1 MEYVQYRTAERV
13 AYITL
18 NRPEKR
24 NALNFEVVRQ
34 LKHAFDFAENDEA
47 CKVIVLQATG
57 EVFCAGVDL
66 AYMQTLAQ
74 NTFDEN
80 LYDSSHLMQLFRQI
94 YTLKKVVIAKVHGHA
109 IAGGCGLAS
118 ICDLVFAAP
127 EAKFG
132 YTEVKI
138 GFVPAIVSVF
148 LLSKI
153 GEACTKQ
160 LLLTGDLVSAAKAQE
175 IGLINYIIPAA
186 DLNQAVDDF
195 AQKLCR
201 ENSAQSMEMIK
212 EMLYR
217 LPDMKLNRSLDYAAE
232 MNALARGTA
241 DCQRGMAAFLQKE
254 KFWW

>member
-1 MEYVQYRTAERV
+1 MEYVQYKTADRI

-18 NRPEKR
+18 NRPDKR

-34 LKHAFDFAENDEA
+34 LKHAFDFAENDDA
-47 CKVIVLQATG
+47 CKVVVLQASG
-57 EVFCAGVDL
+57 DVFCAGADL
-66 AYMQTLAQ
+66 AYIQTLAQ

-80 LYDSSHLMQLFRQI
+80 LYDSSHLMQLFQQI
-94 YTLKKVVIAKVHGHA
+94 HTLKKVVIAKVHGHA

-118 ICDLVFAAP
+118 VCDLVFSAP

-138 GFVPAIVSVF
+138 GFIPAIVSVF
-148 LLSKI
+148 LLRKI
-153 GEACTKQ
+153 GETCTKQ

-175 IGLINYIIPAA
+175 IGLINYVVPATEL
-186 DLNQAVDDF
+186 DQAVRDF
-195 AQKLCR
+195 ALKLCR
-201 ENSAQSMEMIK
+201 ENSGQSMEMIK

-217 LPDMKLNRSLDYAAE
+217 IPDMKLNRSLHYAAE
-232 MNALARGTA
+232 MNAIARGTA
-241 DCQRGMAAFLQKE
+241 DCQRGMVAFLKKE

>member
-1 MEYVQYRTAERV
+1 MEYVQYSVVERV
-13 AYITL
+13 GYITL

-34 LKHAFDFAENDEA
+34 LKHAFDFAENDES
-47 CKVIVLQATG
+47 CKVVVLQATG

-118 ICDLVFAAP
+118 ICDLVFSVP
-127 EAKFG
+127 EANFG

-148 LLSKI
+148 LLRKI
-153 GEACTKQ
+153 GEACTKE
-160 LLLTGDLVSAAKAQE
+160 LLLTGDLVSAAKARE
-175 IGLINYIIPAA
+175 IGLINNIVPAA
-186 DLNQAVDDF
+186 DLNQAVFDF

-201 ENSAQSMEMIK
+201 ENSAQSMEMVK

-217 LPDMKLNRSLDYAAE
+217 LPDMKLNRGLHYAAE

>member
-1 MEYVQYRTAERV
+1 M
-13 AYITL
+13 
-18 NRPEKR
+18 
-24 NALNFEVVRQ
+24 
-34 LKHAFDFAENDEA
+34 
-47 CKVIVLQATG
+47 
-57 EVFCAGVDL
+57 
-66 AYMQTLAQ
+66 
-74 NTFDEN
+74 
-80 LYDSSHLMQLFRQI
+80 
-94 YTLKKVVIAKVHGHA
+94 
-109 IAGGCGLAS
+109 
-118 ICDLVFAAP
+118 
-127 EAKFG
+127 
-132 YTEVKI
+132 
-138 GFVPAIVSVF
+138 PAIVSVF
-148 LLSKI
+148 LLRKI

-195 AQKLCR
+195 ARKLCQ

>member
-34 LKHAFDFAENDEA
+34 LKHAFDYAENDEA

-118 ICDLVFAAP
+118 ICDLVFSAP
-127 EAKFG
+127 EARFG

-148 LLSKI
+148 LLRKI

-186 DLNQAVDDF
+186 ELDQAVNEF

-201 ENSAQSMEMIK
+201 ENSTQSMEMIK
-212 EMLYR
+212 EMLFR
-217 LPDMKLNRSLDYAAE
+217 LPDMKLNRGLHYAAE
-232 MNALARGTA
+232 MNALARGTT

>member
-1 MEYVQYRTAERV
+1 MEYVQYKTADRI

-18 NRPEKR
+18 NRPDKR

-34 LKHAFDFAENDEA
+34 LKHAFDFAENDDA
-47 CKVIVLQATG
+47 CKVVVLQASG
-57 EVFCAGVDL
+57 DVFCAGADL
-66 AYMQTLAQ
+66 AYIQTLAQ

-80 LYDSSHLMQLFRQI
+80 LYDSSHLMQLFQQI
-94 YTLKKVVIAKVHGHA
+94 HTLKKVVIAKVHGHA

-118 ICDLVFAAP
+118 VCDLVFSAP

-138 GFVPAIVSVF
+138 GFIPAIVSVF
-148 LLSKI
+148 LLRKI
-153 GEACTKQ
+153 GETCTKQ

-175 IGLINYIIPAA
+175 IGLINYVVPATEL
-186 DLNQAVDDF
+186 DQAVTDF
-195 AQKLCR
+195 ALKLCR
-201 ENSAQSMEMIK
+201 ENSGQSMEMIK

-217 LPDMKLNRSLDYAAE
+217 IPDMKLNRSLHYAAE
-232 MNALARGTA
+232 MNAIARGTA
-241 DCQRGMAAFLQKE
+241 DCQRGMAAFLKKE

>member
-1 MEYVQYRTAERV
+1 MEYVQYSTAERV
-13 AYITL
+13 GYITL

-24 NALNFEVVRQ
+24 NALNFEVIRQ
-34 LKHAFDFAENDEA
+34 LKHAFDFAENDDA

-118 ICDLVFAAP
+118 ICDLVFSVP

-148 LLSKI
+148 LLRKI

-175 IGLINYIIPAA
+175 IGLINYIIPATEL
-186 DLNQAVDDF
+186 DQAVNEF
-195 AQKLCR
+195 TQKLCR
-201 ENSAQSMEMIK
+201 ENSTQSMEMVK
-212 EMLYR
+212 EMIFR
-217 LPDMKLNRSLDYAAE
+217 LPDMKLNRSLHYAAE
-232 MNALARGTA
+232 MNAIARGTA

>member
-1 MEYVQYRTAERV
+1 MDYVQYRTAERI

-118 ICDLVFAAP
+118 ICDLVFSVP
-127 EAKFG
+127 EARFG

-148 LLSKI
+148 LLRKI

-175 IGLINYIIPAA
+175 IGLINYIIPAP

-195 AQKLCR
+195 ARKLCQ

>member
-1 MEYVQYRTAERV
+1 MEYVQYSTAERV
-13 AYITL
+13 GYITL

-24 NALNFEVVRQ
+24 NALNFEVIRQ

-47 CKVIVLQATG
+47 CKVVVLQATG

-66 AYMQTLAQ
+66 AYMQTLTQ

-118 ICDLVFAAP
+118 ICDLVFSVP
-127 EAKFG
+127 EARFG

-148 LLSKI
+148 LLRKI

-175 IGLINYIIPAA
+175 IGLINYVVPAA
-186 DLNQAVDDF
+186 ELNQAVNEF
-195 AQKLCR
+195 TQKLCR
-201 ENSAQSMEMIK
+201 ENSTQSMEMIK
-212 EMLYR
+212 EMLFR

-232 MNALARGTA
+232 MNAIARGTA
-241 DCQRGMAAFLQKE
+241 DCQRGMTAFLQKE
-254 KFWW
+254 KFLW